1 MDNAELL
8 MHINKHCP
16 NPLTNLLPK
25 EPTTNERAKALK
37 KFIEGIAEEVG
48 GAITTEGALE
58 KALTKN
64 SDELRSCLIRALCGG
79 VHSAALWRCSPGGPI
94 RVAQDVFNEAC
105 GSFDSSMIARWV
117 ANSGRFKRK
126 ANTVQILQG
135 HDKSRKTK

>member
-1 MDNAELL
+1 MGETLALREAKQMDNAELL

-58 KALTKN
+58 KALTKIN
-64 SDELRSCLIRALCGG
+64 ALPETASLCARLLSRYVTLCMRPYSIIR
-79 VHSAALWRCSPGGPI
+79 
-94 RVAQDVFNEAC
+94 
-105 GSFDSSMIARWV
+105 
-117 ANSGRFKRK
+117 
-126 ANTVQILQG
+126 
-135 HDKSRKTK
+135 